1 VGPYR
6 LLIFAES
13 SFPSEELIEA
23 ESDNDE
29 NLTIYSSFPIENIL
43 THSSPVVTIQ
53 EPLTWVDE
61 VSVF

>member
-13 SFPSEELIEA
+13 SFPSEELVETA
-23 ESDNDE
+23 SDKEE
-29 NLTIYSSFPIENIL
+29 NSTIYSTFPIENIW
-43 THSSPVVTIQ
+43 THSSPVVIIQ